1 MTATEFRTAALLAF
15 DGRERPAL
23 ESAIEAFAFPRYSVL
38 SPERLRQHRAEAA
51 ERLNHIDA
59 ELQRRQSPN

>member
-1 MTATEFRTAALLAF
+1 MTASEFLAAALRAF
-15 DGRERPAL
+15 DDRERPAL
-23 ESAIEAFAFPRYSVL
+23 ESAIKAFAFPRYEIL

-59 ELQRRQSPN
+59 EMQRREQP